1 MEFRIYYECLE
12 QANDYIKP
20 LVSSSV
26 DGDVD
31 IRLIRRVKSASAFNS
46 GAVGAIQY
54 LVTPDIMITGVKDN
68 KEYPLIII
76 EISEAVTTED
86 HELQRTY
93 GAISAYFA
101 NTFYIKISGNK
112 KSDKVFG
119 GADYNAYSTPRI
131 FIDSKNFEGY
141 LIAEWPLT
149 QNSDTLLVRNQEFLS
164 CPQSIELLNDSINC
178 IIKSFINTDQGWYA
192 SALESLKTKPS
203 YIKFVEK
210 VNQAAGLEQLMN
222 SWRTRVSSNP
232 NKLRFHI
239 KSDFIGAKINRF
251 DHAMDPDRGVLTFIS
266 FFCSGD
272 HKVYG
277 IYALV
282 RERSNDV
289 LKRRLSTMDD
299 LKEKLNAAFVKDK
312 GGIPG
317 WLQNYLT
324 LEVAKLTAIDE
335 TLDITDFIL
344 TKKKE
349 IDKNKVLI
357 TLFYFLDGIFLNHN
371 GIKIIWNRSKILGDE
386 NADALELVRSHFNFD
401 LISEPNSIKIET
413 NEVNEDEVTYIL
425 IHKILRPN
433 GFKIISVSYPGAQGS
448 SAILP
453 NPTKG
458 KAQDRLYADV
468 IASLPHN
475 SENID
480 INVLLN
486 ESKGMF
492 SKASINNDVTKILNY
507 KQDPLKK
514 LGLSNMLIKANVID
528 TQDKLKDI
536 LIGVS
541 FGINSST
548 YTDWNP
554 ADIDFMMIIVDREHW
569 KIGVFNQKLF
579 QVLTNIEGNTEF
591 PIIYRLERAND
602 RLST

>member
-1 MEFRIYYECLE
+1 
-12 QANDYIKP
+12 
-20 LVSSSV
+20 
-26 DGDVD
+26 
-31 IRLIRRVKSASAFNS
+31 
-46 GAVGAIQY
+46 
-54 LVTPDIMITGVKDN
+54 
-68 KEYPLIII
+68 
-76 EISEAVTTED
+76 
-86 HELQRTY
+86 
-93 GAISAYFA
+93 
-101 NTFYIKISGNK
+101 
-112 KSDKVFG
+112 
-119 GADYNAYSTPRI
+119 
-131 FIDSKNFEGY
+131 
-141 LIAEWPLT
+141 
-149 QNSDTLLVRNQEFLS
+149 
-164 CPQSIELLNDSINC
+164 
-178 IIKSFINTDQGWYA
+178 
-192 SALESLKTKPS
+192 
-203 YIKFVEK
+203 
-210 VNQAAGLEQLMN
+210 
-222 SWRTRVSSNP
+222 
-232 NKLRFHI
+232 
-239 KSDFIGAKINRF
+239 
-251 DHAMDPDRGVLTFIS
+251 
-266 FFCSGD
+266 
-272 HKVYG
+272 
-277 IYALV
+277 
-282 RERSNDV
+282 
-289 LKRRLSTMDD
+289 
-299 LKEKLNAAFVKDK
+299 
-312 GGIPG
+312 
-317 WLQNYLT
+317 
-324 LEVAKLTAIDE
+324 
-335 TLDITDFIL
+335 
-344 TKKKE
+344 
-349 IDKNKVLI
+349 
-357 TLFYFLDGIFLNHN
+357 
-371 GIKIIWNRSKILGDE
+371 LGDE